1 MLRRGRCCCELAN
14 RKPWMKHTCVQI
26 GGAAGIDLQ
35 RCAPQVQSMLS
46 RGQLQDE
53 LENIEEHYQAGGD
66 DRFTS

>member
-1 MLRRGRCCCELAN
+1 
-14 RKPWMKHTCVQI
+14 MKHTCVQI
-26 GGAAGIDLQ
+26 GGAAGTDLQ

-53 LENIEEHYQAGGD
+53 LEDLEEHYQAGGD